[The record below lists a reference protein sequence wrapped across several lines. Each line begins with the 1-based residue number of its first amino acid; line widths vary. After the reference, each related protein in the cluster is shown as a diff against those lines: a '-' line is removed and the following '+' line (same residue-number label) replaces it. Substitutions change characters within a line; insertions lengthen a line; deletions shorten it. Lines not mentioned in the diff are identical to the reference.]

1 MILTVDIGNSNIV
14 AGGMDPQKTYFV
26 ERLSANLY
34 MTSLEYAVS
43 FKHILEM
50 NRIDAGAISGCII
63 CSVVPPLTNTIREA
77 LERVT
82 HHLPLVVGPGIKT
95 GLNIK
100 MDNPAQLG
108 SDLVVDAVAAIH
120 EYGAPLLIF
129 DMGTA
134 TTMSAVDKSGSYV
147 GGTII
152 PGLKVSLDSLSS
164 RASQLPRIGLDSPK
178 RIIGTNTI
186 ECMKSG
192 AIFGN
197 ACMIDGMID
206 RAQEELKGPVKVI
219 STGGLA
225 RFITPCCRHAIIY
238 DDILLLKGLLLIY
251 LKNRPGN

>member
-43 FKHILEM
+43 FKNILEM

-63 CSVVPPLTNTIREA
+63 CSVVPPLTNTVREA

-147 GGTII
+147 GGAII

-225 RFITPCCRHAIIY
+225 RFITPCCRHTIIY
-238 DDILLLKGLLLIY
+238 DDILLLKGLLLLY

>member
-50 NRIDAGAISGCII
+50 NRIDACAISGCII

-147 GGTII
+147 GGAII

>member
-43 FKHILEM
+43 FKNILEM
-50 NRIDAGAISGCII
+50 NRIDAGSISGCII
-63 CSVVPPLTNTIREA
+63 CSVVPPLTNTVREA

-147 GGTII
+147 GGAII

>member
-14 AGGMDPQKTYFV
+14 AGGLAPEKTYFV
-26 ERLSANLY
+26 ERLSTNLY

-43 FKHILEM
+43 FKNILEL
-50 NRIDAGAISGCII
+50 NHIDAGSISGSII
-63 CSVVPPLTNTIREA
+63 CSVVPPLTNTVREA
-77 LERVT
+77 LERIT
-82 HHLPLVVGPGIKT
+82 GSAPLVVGPGIKT

-108 SDLVVDAVAAIH
+108 SDLVTDAVAAIH

-129 DMGTA
+129 DLGTA
-134 TTMSAVDKSGSYV
+134 TTMSAIDKSGSYI
-147 GGTII
+147 GGAII

-164 RASQLPRIGLDSPK
+164 RASQLPRIGLESPK

-192 AIFGN
+192 AIYGN

-206 RAQEELKGPVKVI
+206 RAMEELKSPVKVV

-225 RFITPCCRHAIIY
+225 RFITPCCKHRIIY
-238 DDILLLKGLLLIY
+238 DEILLLKGLLLIY
-251 LKNRPGN
+251 RKNKAGC

>member
-1 MILTVDIGNSNIV
+1 
-14 AGGMDPQKTYFV
+14 
-26 ERLSANLY
+26 
-34 MTSLEYAVS
+34 
-43 FKHILEM
+43 
-50 NRIDAGAISGCII
+50 
-63 CSVVPPLTNTIREA
+63 
-77 LERVT
+77 
-82 HHLPLVVGPGIKT
+82 
-95 GLNIK
+95 
-100 MDNPAQLG
+100 
-108 SDLVVDAVAAIH
+108 
-120 EYGAPLLIF
+120 
-129 DMGTA
+129 
-134 TTMSAVDKSGSYV
+134 MSAVDKSGSYV
-147 GGTII
+147 GGAII

>member
-14 AGGMDPQKTYFV
+14 AGGMDPKKTYFV
-26 ERLSANLY
+26 ERLSTNLY

-43 FKHILEM
+43 FKHILELNHM
-50 NRIDAGAISGCII
+50 DAASISGSII
-63 CSVVPPLTNTIREA
+63 CSVVPPLTNIIREA
-77 LERVT
+77 LERITGSV
-82 HHLPLVVGPGIKT
+82 PLVVGPGIKT

-100 MDNPAQLG
+100 IDNPAQLG
-108 SDLVVDAVAAIH
+108 SDLVTDAVAAIH

-134 TTMSAVDKSGSYV
+134 TTMSAIDKSGSYI
-147 GGTII
+147 GGAII

-164 RASQLPRIGLDSPK
+164 RASQLPRIGLDSP
-178 RIIGTNTI
+178 RRVIGTNTT
-186 ECMKSG
+186 ECMKIG
-192 AIFGN
+192 AIYGS

-206 RAQEELKGPVKVI
+206 RAMEELKGPVKVI

-225 RFITPCCRHAIIY
+225 RFITPCCRHRIIC

-251 LKNRPGN
+251 RKNRADC

>member
-14 AGGMDPQKTYFV
+14 AGGMEPQKTYFV

-63 CSVVPPLTNTIREA
+63 CSVVPPLTNTVREA

-147 GGTII
+147 GGAII

>member
-43 FKHILEM
+43 FKNILEM

-63 CSVVPPLTNTIREA
+63 CSVVPPLTNTVREA

-147 GGTII
+147 GGAII

-238 DDILLLKGLLLIY
+238 DDILLLKGLLLLY

>member
-147 GGTII
+147 GGDII

>member
-63 CSVVPPLTNTIREA
+63 CSVVPPLTNTVREA

-147 GGTII
+147 GGAII

-238 DDILLLKGLLLIY
+238 DDILLLKGLLLLY

>member
-43 FKHILEM
+43 FKNILEM

-147 GGTII
+147 GGAII

-225 RFITPCCRHAIIY
+225 RFITPCCRHTIIY
-238 DDILLLKGLLLIY
+238 DDILLLKGLLLLY

>member
-34 MTSLEYAVS
+34 MTSLECAVS
-43 FKHILEM
+43 FKNILEM

-147 GGTII
+147 GGAII

>member
-50 NRIDAGAISGCII
+50 NRIDAGSISGCII
-63 CSVVPPLTNTIREA
+63 CSVVPPLTNTVREA

-120 EYGAPLLIF
+120 EYGTPLLIF

-147 GGTII
+147 GGAII

-225 RFITPCCRHAIIY
+225 RFITPCCRHTIIY
-238 DDILLLKGLLLIY
+238 DDILLLKGLLLLY

>member
-14 AGGMDPQKTYFV
+14 AGGMEPQKTYFV

-147 GGTII
+147 GGAII

-225 RFITPCCRHAIIY
+225 RFITPCCRHTIIY
-238 DDILLLKGLLLIY
+238 DDILLLKGLLLLY

>member
-43 FKHILEM
+43 FKNILEM

-147 GGTII
+147 GGAII